1 MRMPHEMRMCQIAR
15 DPFARQT
22 LVRMTIRPP
31 AAGQT
36 CSWCGGIRTTRC
48 HHPYLYRYGTEPDAM
63 YARVSWHSGL
73 FCSKGC
79 HDSYH
84 A

>member
-1 MRMPHEMRMCQIAR
+1 MRQIAR

-22 LVRMTIRPP
+22 LMRETVHAL

-36 CSWCGGIRTTRC
+36 CTWCGGIRKTRGRLR
-48 HHPYLYRYGTEPDAM
+48 YLYRYGTEQDAM
-63 YARVSWHSGL
+63 HPRVSWHPGL

-84 A
+84 S